1 LKCSSPKVFTEN
13 LSEPTPKQNHVK
25 MMIEDQYT
33 LATRTLNGRL
43 FSPYQ
48 KEGVVWMLNME
59 NQESGPKGGFLCDEM
74 GLGKTVQLISTMLG
88 NPKQRTLIIVP
99 KSIIT
104 QWHEEIGKF
113 APNLSVNVYD
123 GPDRKIN
130 HSCNIT
136 IAPYTVLTVK
146 GAENGGVTPLHHVQ
160 WDRVILDEAHEIRNK
175 SSKLFK
181 SVCRLRSAIKWI
193 VTGTPV
199 FNSMNDFVSLCVFFG
214 FDKSSV
220 QAMTKD
226 IKDIYILR
234 RTKEDLAQISER
246 LRLPPCHFE
255 NVEIDMLPEEKALY
269 EYVFLEAQDIIKDVF
284 KDAVSLNSKNMVI
297 LECLLRARQ
306 CMIWPQMYLDGVA
319 SKNGVSPT
327 KWTGRSKKM
336 ETLFSLIDEHPNEK
350 SLIFCQF
357 RGEMNHIQ
365 KTLKCPVFRIDGSV
379 SRDDR
384 VNQINAFKRAPP
396 GAVFIIQI
404 KSGGQGLNLQ
414 EATRVYIT
422 APAWNPA
429 TEIQAIGRSHR
440 TGQNYAVFVKKL
452 VYKECPRFV
461 SVEEEMM
468 ALQGHKSLVCS
479 QVLNDE
485 RVKTQIPVNRI
496 TDKISI
502 LDIKKIFRA

>member
-1 LKCSSPKVFTEN
+1 MKT
-13 LSEPTPKQNHVK
+13 PT
-25 MMIEDQYT
+25 MTTEDQYT
-33 LATRTLNGRL
+33 LATKTLNGRL

-48 KEGVVWMLNME
+48 KEGVMWMLNME

-88 NPKQRTLIIVP
+88 NPQSRTLIIVP

-104 QWHEEIGKF
+104 QWYEEIHAF
-113 APNLSVNVYD
+113 APNLTVNVYD
-123 GPDRKIN
+123 GPDRKID

-160 WDRVILDEAHEIRNK
+160 WDRIILDEAHEIRN
-175 SSKLFK
+175 SGSKLYK
-181 SVCRLRSAIKWI
+181 SVCRLRSTIKWV

-214 FDKSSV
+214 FHKSSV

-234 RTKEDLAQISER
+234 RTKEDLAQINER

-255 NVEIDMLPEEKALY
+255 NVELDMLPEEKALY
-269 EYVFLEAQDIIKDVF
+269 EFVFLEAQDIIKDVF
-284 KDAVSLNSKNMVI
+284 KNTVSLNSKNMVI

-336 ETLFSLIDEHPNEK
+336 EKLFSLIEEHPKEK

-365 KTLKCPVFRIDGSV
+365 KNLKCPVFRIDGSV

-384 VNQINAFKRAPP
+384 VDQINAFKRAPP

-429 TEIQAIGRSHR
+429 TELQAVGRSHR
-440 TGQNYAVFVKKL
+440 TGQNHAVFVKKL
-452 VYKECPRFV
+452 VYKECVQFV

-479 QVLNDE
+479 EVLNDD

>member
-1 LKCSSPKVFTEN
+1 MKT
-13 LSEPTPKQNHVK
+13 PT
-25 MMIEDQYT
+25 MTTEDQYT
-33 LATRTLNGRL
+33 LATKTLNGRL

-48 KEGVVWMLNME
+48 KEGVMWMLNME

-104 QWHEEIGKF
+104 QWRDEIQKF
-113 APNLSVNVYD
+113 ASNLSVNVYD
-123 GPDRKIN
+123 GPDRKID

-160 WDRVILDEAHEIRNK
+160 WDRIILDEAHEIRN
-175 SSKLFK
+175 SGSKLYK
-181 SVCRLRSAIKWI
+181 SVCRLRSTIKWI

-234 RTKEDLAQISER
+234 RTKDDLASINER

-255 NVEIDMLPEEKALY
+255 NVELDMLPEEKALY
-269 EYVFLEAQDIIKDVF
+269 EFVFLEAQDIIKDVF

-319 SKNGVSPT
+319 SKTGVSPT

-336 ETLFSLIDEHPNEK
+336 ETLFSLIEEHPKEK

-357 RGEMNHIQ
+357 RSEMNHIQ
-365 KTLKCPVFRIDGSV
+365 KNLKCQVFRIDGSV

-429 TEIQAIGRSHR
+429 TELQAIGRSHR
-440 TGQNYAVFVKKL
+440 TGQNHAVFVKKL
-452 VYKECPRFV
+452 VYKECVHFV

-479 QVLNDE
+479 EVLNDD

-502 LDIKKIFRA
+502 LDIKKIFKA